1 MSGLHQR
8 TNSSSPA
15 PAMEKKDGAVNG
27 AKPAASGGAFSMEVC
42 FVWLVVVVVAVS
54 VEVADWPIL
63 PAACWM
69 LPRVFRVLKI
79 YKEKVTDRTLAIYEV
94 Y

>member
-1 MSGLHQR
+1 MVLLTGR
-8 TNSSSPA
+8 SP
-15 PAMEKKDGAVNG
+15 PRREGPFLWRCV
-27 AKPAASGGAFSMEVC
+27 SYV
-42 FVWLVVVVVAVS
+42 VVVVVAVS